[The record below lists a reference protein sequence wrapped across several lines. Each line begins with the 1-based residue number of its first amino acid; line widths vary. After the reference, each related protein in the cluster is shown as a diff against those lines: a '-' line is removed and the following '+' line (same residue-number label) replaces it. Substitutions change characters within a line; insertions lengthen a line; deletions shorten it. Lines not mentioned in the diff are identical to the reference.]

1 MEKVQEMKE
10 RELFKMRQQAPLEM
24 KEAMSK
30 DRIRKF
36 IDWCD
41 DRDMDVYQSDSGGWD
56 STILR
61 HMIESMGFGGVIP
74 SVFSNTGLELPEI
87 VKFVRR
93 RKNLIE
99 VKPKKHFKAV
109 WEEDGIPVASKM
121 TSKMLRVLQG
131 GRTERNKNMY
141 RLYDEGID
149 QHGNPTQRYK
159 LAKKWRH
166 LVNNEYG
173 LKFTD
178 KCCDHLKKE
187 PLDTFQ
193 KNHGG
198 GRLDG
203 MMASEGGM
211 REGKHVCTI
220 FDDKKPHSSPL
231 LFWTEKDKIEYTK
244 KYDLEICEV
253 YYDRVFNE
261 GGDCVACDSPFTDHL
276 TVLEWEEWGKDFT
289 EFNVDGDGVTWK
301 CHKDR
306 TGDFMFF
313 IQGEKRTG
321 CSFCGFGAHME
332 KGANRFQKLSVSHPR
347 LHNIIMSRM
356 GMSKA
361 MDLINVPIT
370 FIGDEN
376 A

>member
-1 MEKVQEMKE
+1 MNEKDI
-10 RELFKMRQQAPLEM
+10 FKQRQLAPLEM
-24 KEAMSK
+24 KIAMTK
-30 DRIRKF
+30 DRIRTF
-36 IDWCD
+36 VNWCD
-41 DRDMDVYQSDSGGWD
+41 DREMDVYQSDSGGWD

-61 HMIESMGFGGVIP
+61 HIIESMGLGRSIP

-99 VKPKKHFKAV
+99 VKPKKHFKKV

-131 GRTERNKNMY
+131 EKTDRNKNMY
-141 RLYDEGID
+141 KLYDEGID
-149 QHGNPTQRYK
+149 KHGKPTQRYK
-159 LAKKWRH
+159 LANKWRH
-166 LVNNEYG
+166 LIDNEHG

-193 KNHGG
+193 KKHGG

-211 REGKHVCTI
+211 REGKHTCTI
-220 FDDKKPHSSPL
+220 FDKKKPHSSPL
-231 LFWTEKDKIEYTK
+231 LFWTEQDKIEYTK
-244 KYDLEICEV
+244 KYNLEICEV

-261 GGDCVACDSPFTDHL
+261 EGECLACDSPFTDHPL
-276 TVLEWEEWGKDFT
+276 IKDSFVM
-289 EFNVDGDGVTWK
+289 NLKVSRCDGVDTGYFPDVGTWAEFVDDSGYEK
-301 CHKDR
+301 KHYY
-306 TGDFMFF
+306 F
-313 IQGEKRTG
+313 INGEKRTG

-347 LHNIIMSRM
+347 LHNIIMTRM

-361 MDLINVPIT
+361 MNLINVPIT
-370 FIGDEN
+370 FIGDD
-376 A
+376 

>member
-1 MEKVQEMKE
+1 MNEKDI
-10 RELFKMRQQAPLEM
+10 FKQRQLAPLEM
-24 KEAMSK
+24 KIAMTK
-30 DRIRKF
+30 DRIRTF
-36 IDWCD
+36 VNWCD
-41 DRDMDVYQSDSGGWD
+41 DREMDVYQSDSGGWD

-61 HMIESMGFGGVIP
+61 HIIESMGLGRSIP

-99 VKPKKHFKAV
+99 VKPKKHFKKV

-131 GRTERNKNMY
+131 EKTDRNKNMY
-141 RLYDEGID
+141 KLYDEGID
-149 QHGNPTQRYK
+149 KHGKPTQRYK
-159 LAKKWRH
+159 LANKWRH
-166 LVNNEYG
+166 LIDNEHG

-193 KNHGG
+193 KKHGG

-211 REGKHVCTI
+211 REGKHTCTI
-220 FDDKKPHSSPL
+220 FDKKKPHSSPL
-231 LFWTEKDKIEYTK
+231 LFWTEKDKIEYTENHN
-244 KYDLEICEV
+244 LEICEV

-261 GGDCVACDSPFTDHL
+261 EGECLACDSPFASYP
-276 TVLEWEEWGKDFT
+276 TVKEWEESDNGICEYD
-289 EFNVDGDGVTWK
+289 VDGDGVTWR
-301 CHKDR
+301 CHKYPSGEL
-306 TGDFMFF
+306 TFF

-347 LHNIIMSRM
+347 LHNIIMTRM

-361 MDLINVPIT
+361 MNLINVPIT
-370 FIGDEN
+370 FVGDD
-376 A
+376 